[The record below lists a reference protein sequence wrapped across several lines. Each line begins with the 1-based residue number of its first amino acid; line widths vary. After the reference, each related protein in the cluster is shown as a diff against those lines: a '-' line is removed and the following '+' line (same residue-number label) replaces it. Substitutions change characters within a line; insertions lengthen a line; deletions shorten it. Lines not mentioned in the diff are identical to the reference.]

1 MTFIEFNGDD
11 VFSFEIILNFLS
23 KDLINDGIF
32 KNFKVSKIDTSVKC
46 NNTEY
51 LLLYHDTPVAYY
63 TNYIMYDKSNTRR
76 KVIGHKM
83 CCNSFNDE
91 LNNQF
96 MFIVK
101 MTK

>member
-1 MTFIEFNGDD
+1 MTFIEFNGAD
-11 VFSFEIILNFLS
+11 VFSFDILLKLLS
-23 KDLINDGIF
+23 KDLINDSIF
-32 KNFKVSKIDTSVKC
+32 KNFKVSKIDTNVKC

-63 TNYIMYDKSNTRR
+63 TRYIMYDKRR
-76 KVIGHKM
+76 KIIGYEM

-91 LNNQF
+91 LNNKF